1 MLPCVSLDSWEF
13 WDAQVSGFDSELHL
27 YLSRLLTAD
36 VCGQHFGGFLNEEV
50 VRCQDVI
57 SSQMSGHMH
66 TCYKISSSA

>member
-1 MLPCVSLDSWEF
+1 MRRFLGLTLSCIYIFQGYSLPMYVANTL
-13 WDAQVSGFDSELHL
+13 
-27 YLSRLLTAD
+27 
-36 VCGQHFGGFLNEEV
+36 GGFLNEEV